1 MDHLSV
7 NVYLEIGNKEQVLEE
22 KHWAVGLVSATMLEP
37 VTFLAP

>member
-22 KHWAVGLVSATMLEP
+22 KHWTVGLVSATMLEP
-37 VTFLAP
+37 VRFLAP